1 MFEPFEMGREFLTAR
16 NALVVHCII
25 CLNNIPEEDQ
35 FMSAAVIFFILL
47 FENKDYKLSKVDYY
61 LLVGGCHLDGLGQL
75 SEGFE
80 IFKDILVD

>member
-1 MFEPFEMGREFLTAR
+1 
-16 NALVVHCII
+16 
-25 CLNNIPEEDQ
+25 
-35 FMSAAVIFFILL
+35 MSAAVIYFILL